1 MSKIAEYMGQNW
13 REFSLGVAG
22 GSLVF
27 LILRGYNVFPLIIIG
42 ALLVVVLMYSRLGG
56 AGPGKGL
63 GLTSGAAGGG
73 ISFDDIGGQSRAI
86 RELRESLDLII
97 GVSRASELGI
107 RPLRGL
113 LLVGPPGTGK
123 TMLARAAANYTGFCF
138 MATSGSEFVEMYAG
152 VGAQRV
158 REVFNR
164 ARKKARKQG
173 VDAAM
178 VFIDELE
185 IVGGKRGRHSSHLEY
200 DQTLNQLLVEMD
212 GIDRDEKPRL
222 LIVGATNRRDLLDE
236 ALLRPGRFDRIVH
249 VDVPD
254 SDGRREILSLH
265 MDRKPL
271 AEDVDLDAISRET
284 YGFSGA
290 HLESLANEAA
300 IKAFREDC
308 VMIEQRHLLE
318 SVEKVIMGERIDRR
332 PSKRQLE
339 RVAVHEL
346 GHAVI
351 GEVVLPGTVAS
362 INITPRGGSL
372 GYVRKTMGEDKY
384 LYTAEELIGE
394 IRFVLGGCAAEQVL
408 LGESST
414 GVSGDFSQA
423 SSLARKL
430 VFSGMS
436 RAGIVSEDI
445 MPDASLD
452 ELVGEILNGE
462 LSQVVS
468 VIASFSWIFDVAVP
482 RLLEKE
488 RLGGEEFRRLLTGES
503 SSKRGTPSPMHP
515 SCVSC

>member
-13 REFSLGVAG
+13 REFCLGVAA

-27 LILRGYNVFPLIIIG
+27 LILRGYNVFPVVLIG
-42 ALLVVVLMYSRLGG
+42 ALLAVVYWYSRLGG
-56 AGPGKGL
+56 AGSKGL
-63 GLTSGAAGGG
+63 NLSSAPEGGG
-73 ISFDDIGGQSRAI
+73 ISFEDIGGQGRAI
-86 RELRESLDLII
+86 GELRESLELII
-97 GVSRASELGI
+97 GDNKASELGI

-123 TMLARAAANYTGFCF
+123 TMLARAAANHTGFSF

-152 VGAQRV
+152 VGAKRV
-158 REVFNR
+158 REIFSQ
-164 ARKKARKQG
+164 ARKKAKKEG

-212 GIDRDEKPRL
+212 GIDRDESPRV
-222 LIVGATNRRDLLDE
+222 LIVGATNRKDLLDD

-249 VDVPD
+249 VDIPD
-254 SDGRREILSLH
+254 SEGRREILSLH
-265 MDRKPL
+265 MAQKPL
-271 AEDVDLDAISRET
+271 AEDVDLDALSRET

-300 IKAFREDC
+300 IMAFREKSAQ
-308 VMIEQRHLLE
+308 VKQRHLFE
-318 SVEKVIMGERIDRR
+318 SVEKVLMGERIDRR

-346 GHAVI
+346 GHALM
-351 GEVVLPGTVAS
+351 GEIVMPGSVAS

-372 GYVRKTMGEDKY
+372 GYVRKNMGEDKY

-394 IRFVLGGCAAEQVL
+394 IGFVLGGCAAEQVV
-408 LGESST
+408 LGEGST
-414 GVSGDFSQA
+414 GVSGDFAQA

-436 RAGIVSEDI
+436 RAGITSEETMSDGN
-445 MPDASLD
+445 LGQ
-452 ELVGEILNGE
+452 LVGEILNGE
-462 LSQVVS
+462 LSRVMS
-468 VIASFSWIFDVAVP
+468 VMRSFGWIFDVAVP
-482 RLLEKE
+482 PLLERE
-488 RLGGEEFRRLLTGES
+488 RLGGEEFRNLLSRDS
-503 SSKRGTPSPMHP
+503 SEERAG
-515 SCVSC
+515 